1 MAVSKGVGAMA
12 KMQIIFTVRAGL
24 GLLAAGCGAFS
35 STPAKNSAGTPTTT
49 SKEENALPSQL

>member
-1 MAVSKGVGAMA
+1 MA

-24 GLLAAGCGAFS
+24 GLLAAGCGAYS
-35 STPAKNSAGTPTTT
+35 STPAKNSASTPTTT